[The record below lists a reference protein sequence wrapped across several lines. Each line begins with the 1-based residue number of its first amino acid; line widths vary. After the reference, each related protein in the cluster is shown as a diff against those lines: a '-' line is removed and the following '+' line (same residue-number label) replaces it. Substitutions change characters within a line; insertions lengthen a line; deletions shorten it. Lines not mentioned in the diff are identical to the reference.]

1 MTSKRHLACGLLLTA
16 SVGCAK
22 NYPATTLPGT
32 ATDGLSS
39 LTDVVALTR
48 ARLDSTVV
56 EIHRTSGD
64 TSRSSAAR
72 SRQLKAKAVALDST
86 YRADLAEL
94 MARVSASTAGVP
106 ASSARFQIERP
117 PAPFVRAFA
126 DGTNWMLQSPL
137 IHEVR
142 KNSPYL
148 LIVPRGF
155 VTDFVSIPKPLQL
168 LRGLLPTT
176 ERYGTAALVHDYLYW
191 SQDCTREQADNIMA
205 IAMVDAGVPMLER
218 RVIHEGV
225 KQFGQAGWDE
235 NKKARQAGL
244 IRTVGPPHD
253 QVPPAG
259 TWAEY
264 QEWLRTIGA
273 KEGVGYRVPAS
284 VCAMA
289 DSGRGSN

>member
-1 MTSKRHLACGLLLTA
+1 MNDKRSLACGLLLA
-16 SVGCAK
+16 ACAGCAK
-22 NYPATTLPGT
+22 NLPPTTFPGT
-32 ATDGLSS
+32 ATDNLST
-39 LTDVVALTR
+39 LTGAVALTR

-56 EIHRTSGD
+56 EIHGESGD
-64 TSRSSAAR
+64 TSRSAAAR
-72 SRQLKAKAVALDST
+72 SQQLKARAAALDST

-94 MARVSASTAGVP
+94 MARVNASTAGMP
-106 ASSARFQIERP
+106 EGGARFPIEKL

-137 IHEVR
+137 IHEIR

-148 LIVPRGF
+148 VIVPRGF

-191 SQDCTREQADNIMA
+191 TQDCTREQADNIMA
-205 IAMVDAGVPMLER
+205 IAMMDAGVPLLER
-218 RVIHEGV
+218 RIIHEGV

-235 NKKARQAGL
+235 NKKARRAGL
-244 IRTVGPPHD
+244 IRIVGPPHD

-264 QEWLRTIGA
+264 QEWLRTVGA

-284 VCAMA
+284 VCALA
-289 DSGRGSN
+289 DPERSSN

>member
-1 MTSKRHLACGLLLTA
+1 MNNQRFFAFALLLAA
-16 SVGCAK
+16 SAGCAK
-22 NYPATTLPGT
+22 QYPVPTVPGT
-32 ATDGLSS
+32 AIDNLSS
-39 LTDVVALTR
+39 LTSALAITR
-48 ARLDSTVV
+48 ARLDSTVL

-64 TSRSSAAR
+64 SSKASAAR
-72 SRQLKAKAVALDST
+72 SRQLRARAGALDST

-94 MARVSASTAGVP
+94 MARVNASTAGVP
-106 ASSARFQIERP
+106 EGGARFPIERL

-137 IHEVR
+137 IHEIR

-148 LIVPRGF
+148 VIVPRGF

-191 SQDCTREQADNIMA
+191 TQDCTREQADNIMA
-205 IAMVDAGVPMLER
+205 IAMMDAGVPLLER
-218 RVIHEGV
+218 RIIHEGV

-244 IRTVGPPHD
+244 IRIVGPPHD

-264 QEWLRTIGA
+264 QVWLRTVGA
-273 KEGVGYRVPAS
+273 KEGVRYRVPAS

-289 DSGRGSN
+289 DAERSSN

>member
-1 MTSKRHLACGLLLTA
+1 MNIKRLLACGLLLTA
-16 SVGCAK
+16 GVGCAK
-22 NYPATTLPGT
+22 HSPVATLPGT
-32 ATDGLSS
+32 ATDNLSA
-39 LTDVVALTR
+39 LTSVVAITR
-48 ARLDSTVV
+48 ARLDSTVLD
-56 EIHRTSGD
+56 IHRTSGD
-64 TSRSSAAR
+64 TSRASAAR
-72 SRQLKAKAVALDST
+72 SRQLKAKAAALDST
-86 YRADLAEL
+86 YRADLTEL
-94 MARVSASTAGVP
+94 LSRVNASTAGVP
-106 ASSARFQIERP
+106 AGNARFPIERP

-137 IHEVR
+137 IHEIR
-142 KNSPYL
+142 KNSPFL
-148 LIVPRGF
+148 VIVPRGF

-205 IAMVDAGVPMLER
+205 IAMMDAGVPLLER
-218 RVIHEGV
+218 RIIHEGV

-244 IRTVGPPHD
+244 IRIVGPPHD

-264 QEWLRTIGA
+264 QEWLRTVGA

-284 VCAMA
+284 VCALA
-289 DSGRGSN
+289 DSERSSN

>member
-1 MTSKRHLACGLLLTA
+1 MNSQRHLACALLLTA

-22 NYPATTLPGT
+22 QYPAATLPSPVS
-32 ATDGLSS
+32 DNFSS
-39 LTDVVALTR
+39 LTGALATTR
-48 ARLDSTVV
+48 ARLDSTVL

-72 SRQLKAKAVALDST
+72 SRQLKARAAALDSS

-94 MARVSASTAGVP
+94 LARVNASTAGV
-106 ASSARFQIERP
+106 SAGSAHFPIERL

-137 IHEVR
+137 IHEIR

-148 LIVPRGF
+148 VIVPRGF

-176 ERYGTAALVHDYLYW
+176 ERYGTAALIHDYLYW
-191 SQDCTREQADNIMA
+191 TQDCTREQADNIMA
-205 IAMVDAGVPMLER
+205 IAMMDAGVPLLER
-218 RVIHEGV
+218 RIIHEGV

-235 NKKARQAGL
+235 NRKARQAGL
-244 IRTVGPPHD
+244 IRIVGPPHD

-264 QEWLRTIGA
+264 QLWLRTVAA

-289 DSGRGSN
+289 DAERSSN